1 MNKYKII
8 FILFIMF
15 MTGCH
20 TMKNSSQVEKQS
32 VIESFVF
39 RHVDIPEGAIP
50 LRAAYFSKVLRD
62 YISDRDVKCCLDLS
76 LPRIFTRC
84 DDESA
89 GFVEKIKRNVEETL
103 LSNLVQ
109 TNSFADGVSWGMIN
123 PKLQSLSCDYVDGKT
138 LILILFASIPWKIDC
153 QNNHIIVKVFPEELD
168 VVEYIQK
175 RSSGTHHFHKI
186 QDFVLYE
193 HFDAQLFFTHP
204 DHPERIFVVA
214 PPKIHEKAFRILKD
228 WQTSFQSPEFLPEL
242 VVPHALR

>member
-1 MNKYKII
+1 MTKYQIM
-8 FILFIMF
+8 FVLFIMF

-20 TMKNSSQVEKQS
+20 NMKNSSQAEKQS

-39 RHVDIPEGAIP
+39 RHVDIPEGSIP

-62 YISDRDVKCCLDLS
+62 YIPDRDVKCCLDLS
-76 LPRIFTRC
+76 LPKILTRC
-84 DDESA
+84 ADESS

-214 PPKIHEKAFRILKD
+214 PPSVHKQAFSRLKEWQSSGLNTAILPD
-228 WQTSFQSPEFLPEL
+228 VSCLP
-242 VVPHALR
+242 